1 MLSEFMV
8 AGVINGM
15 REEETIRAKS
25 EKQAWFFFA
34 KKHSF
39 RIRDFK
45 VLRETLVDVE
55 PKEVIT
61 TVDRNIQLSIWDGI

>member
-25 EKQAWFFFA
+25 EKQAW
-34 KKHSF
+34 
-39 RIRDFK
+39 
-45 VLRETLVDVE
+45 LM
-55 PKEVIT
+55 
-61 TVDRNIQLSIWDGI
+61 